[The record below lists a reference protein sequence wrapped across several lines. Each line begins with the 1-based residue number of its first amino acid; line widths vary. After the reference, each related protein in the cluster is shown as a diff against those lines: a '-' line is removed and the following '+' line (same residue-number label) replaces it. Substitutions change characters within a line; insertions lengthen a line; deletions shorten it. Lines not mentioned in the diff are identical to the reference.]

1 LSQLRECVDSA
12 IRAVTDAWQNPEQ
25 AVQNLREAEHNLH
38 EALSHAGQSK
48 DPARLQQVQDAKNA
62 VEQAIRSAGNTNQDR
77 TQINNA
83 IDQAARACKQ
93 IH

>member
-1 LSQLRECVDSA
+1 MTQLRECVDNA
-12 IRAVTDAWQNPEQ
+12 IRAVNHAWQNPDQ
-25 AVQNLREAEHNLH
+25 AIQDLSEAEHLLH
-38 EALSHAGQSK
+38 EALAHAQQVK

-62 VEQAIRSAGNTNQDR
+62 VEQALRSAENRNQDK
-77 TQINNA
+77 TQVNNA

>member
-1 LSQLRECVDSA
+1 MTELRECVDQA
-12 IRAVTDAWQNPEQ
+12 ISAVTDAWQNPEQ
-25 AVQNLREAEHNLH
+25 AKQKLQEAGHMLH
-38 EALSHAGQSK
+38 EALTYAEQSK

-62 VEQAIRSAGNTNQDR
+62 VEQAIRSAGNVNQDR
-77 TQINNA
+77 TQTNNA